1 MGFEDSLRHARELL
15 IAEINELREEL
26 AKKEYNLRKLDSFLK
41 EPQSSNTNGYS
52 LTKNIVEIVY
62 RLVAGQKQAVTAKA
76 VVQEFYKHN
85 KDVNESTIRSTLY
98 QVTKKQK
105 PTEIIV
111 NGNKLAVE
119 IIKDGP
125 TYDVTVVG
133 TDEQELKHANA

>member
-26 AKKEYNLRKLDSFLK
+26 ARKEYNLRKLDSFLK
-41 EPQSSNTNGYS
+41 EPHSSNTNGYS

-62 RLVAGQKQAVTAKA
+62 RLVVAQKQAVTAKA
-76 VVQEFYKHN
+76 VVKEFYKHN

-98 QVTKKQK
+98 QVSKKQK

-111 NGNKLAVE
+111 NGSKLAVE

-133 TDEQELKHANA
+133 TDEQELKQANA

>member
-26 AKKEYNLRKLDSFLK
+26 ARKEYNLRKLDSFLK